1 MRAGL
6 CLFVICLSGCLAA
19 PTTTSVP
26 KIDMPKIGVTV
37 HPDAQGLAI
46 SPVGQRIDFGRSPKG
61 VSPALDRELGAHR
74 ALPLTHCPTGIA
86 AQYQWGKLVLTFT
99 DERFVGWRK
108 DGQRQG
114 MTCTS

>member
-6 CLFVICLSGCLAA
+6 CLLVICLSGCLAA
-19 PTTTSVP
+19 PETSSNAAA
-26 KIDMPKIGVTV
+26 KIGVTV

-46 SPVGQRIDFGRSPKG
+46 SPVDQRIDFGRSPKG
-61 VSPALDRELGAHR
+61 VLPALDRELGAHR
-74 ALPLTHCPTGIA
+74 ALPLTHCPTSIA
-86 AQYQWGKLVLTFT
+86 AQHQWGKLVLTFT
-99 DERFVGWRK
+99 GERFVGWRK

>member
-1 MRAGL
+1 MKL
-6 CLFVICLSGCLAA
+6 
-19 PTTTSVP
+19 
-26 KIDMPKIGVTV
+26 GVTV

-61 VSPALDRELGAHR
+61 VLPALDRELGTHR